1 MVVEEGDVVREGGGQ
16 VGVQQDC
23 RLQGP
28 AAGHVPHGVSAPSQ
42 HHQGQPELS
51 HCGDTVGVASQAET
65 QSLTPSLLTP
75 SFLPEVEA
83 AQSVLGEAVGPALE
97 DNAGRLVVLDYTLQ
111 GWPKYRPV
119 AVVIHT
125 FP

>member
-1 MVVEEGDVVREGGGQ
+1 MLREGGGQ
-16 VGVQQDC
+16 VSVQQDC

-28 AAGHVPHGVSAPSQ
+28 AAGHVPHSVTASSQ

-83 AQSVLGEAVGPALE
+83 AQSVLGETVGPALE
-97 DNAGRLVVLDYTLQ
+97 DNAGWLVVLDDAVQDGAEYQ
-111 GWPKYRPV
+111 PV
-119 AVVIHT
+119 ALVIH
-125 FP
+125 PLP